1 MISRVFCSLGRL
13 WSDFSFRSCVRSLGS
28 VVSLLCPL
36 SPKTKGVTE
45 VHRELW
51 PCEEV
56 VVAEGVAGEDTLVS
70 VP

>member
-1 MISRVFCSLGRL
+1 M
-13 WSDFSFRSCVRSLGS
+13 
-28 VVSLLCPL
+28 SLLCPL